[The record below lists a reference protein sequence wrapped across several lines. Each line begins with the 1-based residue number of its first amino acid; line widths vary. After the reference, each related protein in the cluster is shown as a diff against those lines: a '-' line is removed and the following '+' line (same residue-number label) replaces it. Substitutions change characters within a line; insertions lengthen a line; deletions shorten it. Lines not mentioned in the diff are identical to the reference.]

1 MSLTSGDLFEI
12 LQAIWSTQLGLELD
26 EDGQS
31 SDLVVDSEDGL
42 MTGTVQI
49 SGGFT
54 GAVHLVC
61 GRGVIRTAAAQMF
74 SVPEDDL
81 SDEDLRDA
89 LGELTNMVGGNIK
102 TLLAGTEYIS
112 LPTVI
117 EGLNYGIARL
127 ASDIV
132 AETQGSFENQPLQVV
147 LLADQG

>member
-1 MSLTSGDLFEI
+1 MGLNSGDLFEI
-12 LQAIWSTQLGLELD
+12 LQTIWSTQLGLELD
-26 EDGQS
+26 DPGQH
-31 SDLVVDSEDGL
+31 SDRMIDSEDGL

-49 SGGFT
+49 SGGFA

-61 GRGVIRTAAAQMF
+61 DRMVIRTAAATMF
-74 SVPEDDL
+74 SVPENDL

-102 TLLAGTEYIS
+102 TLLSGTEYIS

-117 EGLNYGIARL
+117 EGSDYGIARL

-132 AETQGSFENQPLQVV
+132 AQARGSFEKRSLQVIV
-147 LLADQG
+147 LADRG

>member
-1 MSLTSGDLFEI
+1 MSLTPGDLFEI
-12 LQAIWSTQLGLELD
+12 LQTIWSTQLGLELD
-26 EDGQS
+26 DDEQP
-31 SDLVVDSEDGL
+31 SDQVTGLKDGL

-61 GRGVIRTAAAQMF
+61 GRGVIQAAAAEMF
-74 SVPEDDL
+74 SVPEADL
-81 SDEDLRDA
+81 SNEDLRDA

-102 TLLAGTEYIS
+102 TLLEGTEYIS

-117 EGLNYGIARL
+117 EGSDYGIARL

-132 AETQGSFENQPLQVV
+132 AEIQGSFKSQPLHVV
-147 LLADQG
+147 LLADRG